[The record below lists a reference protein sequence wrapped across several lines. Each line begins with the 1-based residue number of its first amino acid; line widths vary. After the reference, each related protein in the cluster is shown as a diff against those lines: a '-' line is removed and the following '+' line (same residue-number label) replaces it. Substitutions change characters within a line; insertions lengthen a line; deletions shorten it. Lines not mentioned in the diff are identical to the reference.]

1 MSGHSSVGPVNR
13 GTLPPVRR
21 LTSAD
26 AAAFHRLR
34 LEGFARHPGQ
44 FRIAV
49 EDEQRLPLAEV
60 AARLDREYV
69 VGGFQG
75 AELVAI
81 GGLSRYAGAKLR
93 HKALLWGMYVRQEA
107 RGAGLGDAIVA
118 RLLDHAVS
126 EGIEIVI
133 LTLAADNERA
143 RRLYERWGFVRFG
156 TEPRA
161 VKDGAHYFDETLMA
175 WQAG

>member
-1 MSGHSSVGPVNR
+1 MSTDSGSQPVGR
-13 GTLPPVRR
+13 SALPPVRR
-21 LTSAD
+21 LTAQD
-26 AAAFHRLR
+26 AAAFHHLR

-49 EDEQRLPLAEV
+49 ADEQGLALGDV

-69 VGGFQG
+69 VGGFRG
-75 AELVAI
+75 PELVAI
-81 GGLSRYAGAKLR
+81 GGLSRFTGAKLR
-93 HKALLWGMYVRQEA
+93 HKALLWGMYVREEA

-126 EGIEIVI
+126 EGIEIVL

-143 RRLYERWGFVRFG
+143 RRLYERWGFVRYG

-161 VKDGAHYFDETLMA
+161 VKDGADYFDEALMA